1 MYVVDGHCDTLF
13 AMYSNKN
20 ELQLSYEKICSLGI
34 SYLQFF
40 AICCPPSILNEKN
53 GFNRSLKVFQGMNDI
68 YNCSVAYEKF
78 HPVKT
83 RNDVIDFINHAG
95 SKKNAASPVLYS
107 LLSVE
112 GIYLSKGELAYID
125 ELYDKGVRCM
135 SLTWNPSNEL
145 GQGVKGDEKLGL
157 SVLGR
162 NTVRK
167 CNELGILLDVSHAN
181 DHTFWDLAG
190 IASKPFTA
198 THSNARALCSNKRN
212 LSDEMIKTIAEKNGV
227 IGINYFNDFL
237 IEKANGIN
245 ATVSDILKHVE
256 YICALV
262 GTDHIGLG
270 SDLDGMDNTPIK
282 DICDVT
288 ILIDALYRANYK
300 EDDIRKICGGNFLRV
315 LLEVMK

>member
-40 AICCPPSILNEKN
+40 AICCPPSILNEVD
-53 GFNRSLKVFQGMNDI
+53 GFNKSLKVFQGMNDI
-68 YNCSVAYEKF
+68 YNCSVAYERF

-83 RNDVIDFINHAG
+83 RNDVITFINHVR
-95 SKKNAASPVLYS
+95 SKKNTAYPVLYS

-112 GIYLSKGELAYID
+112 GVYLSKGELSYMD
-125 ELYDKGVRCM
+125 ELFEKGVRCM
-135 SLTWNPSNEL
+135 SFTWNPSNEL
-145 GQGVKGDEKLGL
+145 GQGVKGNEELGL
-157 SVLGR
+157 SDLGR
-162 NTVRK
+162 NAVRK
-167 CNELGILLDVSHAN
+167 CNSLGIILDISHTN
-181 DHTFWDLAG
+181 DHTFWDLAE
-190 IASKPFTA
+190 ITSKPFVA

-212 LSDEMIKTIAEKNGV
+212 LTDDMIKAIAKKNGV

-237 IEKANGIN
+237 VEKDNRIN
-245 ATVSDILKHVE
+245 ATVSDILRHIE

-270 SDLDGMDNTPIK
+270 SDLDGMDNAPIK
-282 DICDVT
+282 DICDVA
-288 ILIDALYRANYK
+288 ILIDALHRANYK
-300 EDDIRKICGGNFLRV
+300 EEDVRKICGGNFLRV
-315 LLEVMK
+315 LLEVMN